1 MLLVLQACV
10 TTPGSGSDGDRVQ
23 SFLQT
28 RPALSSSPLPPHFLE
43 TPCGTVLHLLPHL
56 PFYGH
61 LPITVYTALA
71 SAVFSLKQPT
81 LAPGMMGCPCH
92 LTGRLLTREFSSCC
106 HSLSLPSPQLP
117 GSSFCCHRSPKTAVS
132 RLTLASQR
140 SVWATSSLE
149 CCSPGSLPSTSLNS
163 PPWSPTGCSF
173 IVGEAGPQSC
183 CGPASPWEGL
193 SAPNTVQARSYSL
206 TPSPT

>member
-1 MLLVLQACV
+1 MLLVLQACI

-43 TPCGTVLHLLPHL
+43 TPCGTVLRLLPHL

-106 HSLSLPSPQLP
+106 HSLSLPSPQPP
-117 GSSFCCHRSPKTAVS
+117 GSSFCCHRSPKTDIS
-132 RLTLASQR
+132 RLTLPSQR
-140 SVWATSSLE
+140 SFPSCLGHFLPGVLFSWFLAINLSEQPSLVPHRLLFY
-149 CCSPGSLPSTSLNS
+149 C
-163 PPWSPTGCSF
+163 W
-173 IVGEAGPQSC
+173 
-183 CGPASPWEGL
+183 
-193 SAPNTVQARSYSL
+193 
-206 TPSPT
+206 